1 MIRQPFKARTA
12 EELIALLSAVAT
24 AILAVI
30 IIMLLYFGRE
40 IIIPIALAILLSF
53 VLAPLVGALQRVRVP
68 RGLAVVG
75 VVLIAFAF
83 IFAMGSLLATQ
94 LAQLAG
100 DLPRYQSTI
109 SEKIQSFRETTAGR
123 GTLER
128 ASGMLKDLSKELDKP
143 KEAMTALEAGSSP
156 KAVPPKPVP
165 VEVRQPDPGAL
176 ESLQSLI
183 SPLLHPL
190 ATTGIIVIFV
200 IFILIQREDL
210 RNRLIR
216 LAGSHDLQRTTAALD
231 DAAIRLSRLFLIQLL
246 LNGSFGIIIG
256 TGLWLIGVPS
266 AILWGILA
274 AVLRFVPYI
283 GAVIAAAFP
292 LALAVAVDPTWTMLL
307 WTVALFLVVEPI
319 VGHVIEPLVYGQS
332 TGLSPVAVVASAT
345 FWTALW
351 GPIGL
356 VLATPLTVCLVVL
369 GRHVERLEFLDVM
382 FGDRPALSP
391 PEIFYQRMLAGD
403 PTEASEKAE
412 EFLKERSLSSYYD
425 EVALKGLRL
434 AQADV
439 ERGALDPERLIKI
452 RDAVREFA
460 GNISEHDDRLPPKIN
475 PTTDVEAT
483 SAVET
488 VAEDAPYENLP
499 VLRKED
505 LPPEWQGEHPVLC
518 VAGRSLVDEAA
529 AIMLGQ
535 LSTAHGLSAR
545 VEGAE
550 ALSTANI
557 FRLETRGV
565 AIVCLV
571 YMDATSPAHMRYSVR
586 RLRRKLPKATIILG
600 CWMKDMEP
608 AALES
613 LREGA
618 KADLAASSLGG
629 AIKLCIRVDRF
640 RRYFDNTFRDRSLGT
655 NAKTAALSE
664 PAALRRGR
672 FVLATRKSRQG
683 FPRRPA
689 VALRLPGGLL
699 RRAVLERNR
708 AYLAMGRT
716 ALRGRPVRCRC
727 VGPTIPDGV
736 ASVTSGDADQASVAV
751 L

>member
-1 MIRQPFKARTA
+1 MIRQPFKARTP
-12 EELIALLSAVAT
+12 EELISLLSAMAM
-24 AILAVI
+24 AILAAI
-30 IIMLLYFGRE
+30 IVMVLYYGRE
-40 IIIPIALAILLSF
+40 IIIPIALAVLLSF
-53 VLAPLVGALQRVRVP
+53 VLAPLVRLVQRLRIP
-68 RGLAVVG
+68 RSLAVVS
-75 VVLIAFAF
+75 VVVIAFAF

-94 LAQLAG
+94 LTQLAG

-128 ASGMLKDLSKELDKP
+128 ASSMLKDLSKELDKP
-143 KEAMTALEAGSSP
+143 KEAANSLGTIAAP
-156 KAVPPKPVP
+156 KAAAPRPVP
-165 VEVRQPDPGAL
+165 VEVLQPDPGAL
-176 ESLQSLI
+176 ESLQTLI

-200 IFILIQREDL
+200 IFILLQREDL

-216 LAGSHDLQRTTAALD
+216 LAGSDDLQRTTAALD
-231 DAAIRLSRLFLIQLL
+231 DAASRLSRLFLIQLL
-246 LNGSFGIIIG
+246 VNGSFGIIIG

-307 WTVALFLVVEPI
+307 WTIALFVVVEPV
-319 VGHVIEPLVYGQS
+319 VGHVLEPMVYGHS

-403 PTEASEKAE
+403 PTEASAKAE

-425 EVALKGLRL
+425 EVALRGLQL
-434 AQADV
+434 AQVDA
-439 ERGALDPERLIKI
+439 ERGALAPDRLTKI
-452 RDAVREFA
+452 RDAVQEFA
-460 GNISEHDDRLPPKIN
+460 NNISEQDERLPPKVG

-483 SAVET
+483 SAIEG
-488 VAEDAPYENLP
+488 VAEDAPYESLR

-505 LPPEWQGEHPVLC
+505 LPAGWQGEHPVLC
-518 VAGRSLVDEAA
+518 VAGRNPIDEAA
-529 AIMLGQ
+529 AIMLAQ
-535 LSTAHGLSAR
+535 LTGAHGLSAR
-545 VEGAE
+545 VEAAE

-557 FRLETRGV
+557 FRLETDGV

-571 YMDATSPAHMRYSVR
+571 YMDASSPAHMRYSVR

-600 CWMKDMEP
+600 CWMKDIEP

-618 KADLAASSLGG
+618 KADLAAATLGG
-629 AIKLCIRVDRF
+629 ALKLCIEATGVDG
-640 RRYFDNTFRDRSLGT
+640 LGT
-655 NAKTAALSE
+655 GAEGQISKITAA
-664 PAALRRGR
+664 
-672 FVLATRKSRQG
+672 
-683 FPRRPA
+683 
-689 VALRLPGGLL
+689 
-699 RRAVLERNR
+699 
-708 AYLAMGRT
+708 
-716 ALRGRPVRCRC
+716 
-727 VGPTIPDGV
+727 
-736 ASVTSGDADQASVAV
+736 
-751 L
+751 

>member
-1 MIRQPFKARTA
+1 MIRQPFKARTP

-53 VLAPLVGALQRVRVP
+53 VLAPLVGLLQRVRVP
-68 RGLAVVG
+68 RGLAVVS
-75 VVLIAFAF
+75 VVIIAFAL

-143 KEAMTALEAGSSP
+143 KESASALGASASP
-156 KAVPPKPVP
+156 KAAAPKPVP

-200 IFILIQREDL
+200 IFILLQREDL

-231 DAAIRLSRLFLIQLL
+231 DAANRLSRLFLIQLL
-246 LNGSFGIIIG
+246 LNGSFGIVIG
-256 TGLWLIGVPS
+256 IGLWLIGVPS

-292 LALAVAVDPTWTMLL
+292 LTLAVAVDPTWTMLL

-319 VGHVIEPLVYGQS
+319 VGHVIEPMVYGHS

-425 EVALKGLRL
+425 EVALKGLQL
-434 AQADV
+434 AQADA
-439 ERGALDPERLIKI
+439 ERGALDSERLIKI
-452 RDAVREFA
+452 RDAVSEFA
-460 GNISEHDDRLPPKIN
+460 NNISEQDDRLPAKIV

-505 LPPEWQGEHPVLC
+505 LPPEWQGENPVLC
-518 VAGRSLVDEAA
+518 VAGRSLIDEAA

-535 LSTAHGLSAR
+535 LSTAHGLLAR

-557 FRLETRGV
+557 FRLETAGV

-571 YMDATSPAHMRYSVR
+571 YMEASGPAHMRYSVR

-600 CWMKDMEP
+600 CWMKDMDP

-618 KADLAASSLGG
+618 KADLAATSLGG
-629 AIKLCIRVDRF
+629 ALKHCIEATGVVDIS
-640 RRYFDNTFRDRSLGT
+640 TIPGVQLSG
-655 NAKTAALSE
+655 TAA
-664 PAALRRGR
+664 
-672 FVLATRKSRQG
+672 
-683 FPRRPA
+683 
-689 VALRLPGGLL
+689 
-699 RRAVLERNR
+699 
-708 AYLAMGRT
+708 
-716 ALRGRPVRCRC
+716 
-727 VGPTIPDGV
+727 
-736 ASVTSGDADQASVAV
+736 
-751 L
+751 